1 MTSNS
6 HDPVAAFEEAR
17 RRIQD
22 CGKKKDLSLSLA
34 KLGLTTLPP
43 EIGQLTALTTLY
55 LDGNQLTTLPSEI
68 GQLTALTYLGLDSNK
83 LTTLPPV
90 IGQLTALTSLWLQS
104 NQLTTLP
111 NGLRELRRLELLF
124 LHDNPALELSPS
136 VLGPDPR
143 TDRRGP
149 YASPKSILDFYFS
162 R

>member
-6 HDPVAAFEEAR
+6 KDPVAAFEEAR
-17 RRIQD
+17 RRIQI
-22 CGKKKDLSLSLA
+22 CGKKKGTLLDLFG
-34 KLGLTTLPP
+34 LGLTTLPP
-43 EIGQLTALTTLY
+43 EIGQLTALEYLY
-55 LDGNQLTTLPSEI
+55 LGSNQLTTLPPEI
-68 GQLTALTYLGLDSNK
+68 GQLSALRQLYLQSNK

-111 NGLRELRRLELLF
+111 HGLRELRQLRDLC